1 MYIKRERVMK
11 VLHVLSSINGEKSFS
26 LKLSNMVLEK
36 IKSLHA
42 AEISVRDVVAN
53 PLDHLI
59 TKDFA
64 TLAENP
70 CLVDFLEHDVIVI
83 AAPMYNFAMPSQL
96 KAWIDRLAVAG
107 KTFQY
112 TQEGPKGL
120 VANKKIIIAS
130 ARGGFY
136 ANQHNAPDHQESYLK
151 DFFNFIGV
159 TDVQF
164 IRVEGLGMGEAQVK
178 EAFDQ
183 AEKAV
188 NALEI

>member
-1 MYIKRERVMK
+1 MK
-11 VLHVLSSINGEKSFS
+11 VLHVLASINGEKSFS
-26 LKLSNMVLEK
+26 LKLSTMVIEK
-36 IKSLHA
+36 IKASQMV
-42 AEISVRDVVAN
+42 EISVRDIVTS

-59 TKDFA
+59 AKDFA
-64 TLAENP
+64 TIAENP
-70 CLVDFLEHDVIVI
+70 SLVEFLEHDVVVI
-83 AAPMYNFAMPSQL
+83 AAPMYNFAVPSQL
-96 KAWIDRLAVAG
+96 KAWMDRLAVAG

-120 VANKKIIIAS
+120 VNNKKIIIAS

-136 ANQHNAPDHQESYLK
+136 ANQENAPDHQEAYLK

-164 IRVEGLGMGEAQVK
+164 IRAEGLGLGDASVK
-178 EAFDQ
+178 NAFDQ
-183 AEKAV
+183 AEEAV